1 MVEGAACPV
10 FTSLLFYINSV
21 STYYINKICA
31 VFYPLKELIIKFSH
45 SSSLSIKSR
54 KLTKKLT
61 RKYLSA
67 FLLSVKSSILYSTEI
82 LIVDVSSCQR
92 VINILVYKTESRPK
106 LLKAYASLTST
117 KRVSLLS
124 VIPKSRA
131 YARGAE

>member
-1 MVEGAACPV
+1 MVKGAACPIS
-10 FTSLLFYINSV
+10 TSLLFYINSV

-45 SSSLSIKSR
+45 SSSLSIKAESR
-54 KLTKKLT
+54 QKLT

-92 VINILVYKTESRPK
+92 AINILVYKTESRPK

-117 KRVSLLS
+117 KRVSLS